1 MQKKYSKV
9 AGLALL
15 VCVLVASPPL
25 AVATEYQQCTIGETC
40 AVGEFL
46 YDDEYVPVTDATC
59 TLTSRDPDGNLFLNS
74 VSMTAASDG
83 WYSYDVTTTGEDAGT
98 YRSQVCCTS
107 GSEYL
112 CLDKTY
118 ELVAASSGSSLSA
131 ADVWSYSSR
140 SLTSFGDL
148 VDDIWNRSSRT
159 LTGAGISGN
168 NLATQGSNGGVD
180 LTTLNTSIEN
190 ISTSINSLSAQVT
203 QNQTLI
209 SQLDSQVTNNYLTN
223 ISNETVETLTISL
236 SQLETI
242 SAETNN
248 ITSLLEDSEYYDEA
262 LSIQQE
268 INNSIE
274 TINQLQSVDSD
285 DPATVIENYQKATS
299 ELASVITRLGNLQD
313 LLIASKSISRDT
325 QTIRSAANQIGW
337 VGVGLILLIVTVGL
351 IFLIAYLRILLLKKK
366 MALKTKRVA
375 VEKEVHDEK
384 DQGGSLHAPAL
395 PHKVMGWSRLFFI
408 ILTTGSVSALISG
421 GLIVGLSR
429 AERGSDK
436 KPEPVMEAGLEP
448 MADEDIEQELA
459 ATESATQEVAI
470 KEAEEPVVLGLTG
483 PGTVTIDEGNRAN
496 VRAEPKAGA
505 RIIDQLYNGHQFSPL
520 EETDNWLKIE
530 FENGGETKIGW
541 ISRSLVSY

>member
-1 MQKKYSKV
+1 
-9 AGLALL
+9 
-15 VCVLVASPPL
+15 
-25 AVATEYQQCTIGETC
+25 
-40 AVGEFL
+40 
-46 YDDEYVPVTDATC
+46 
-59 TLTSRDPDGNLFLNS
+59 
-74 VSMTAASDG
+74 MTAASDG